1 MHNACAGGS
10 VVRVKI
16 TDQEMT
22 RYIRLIYDLTGIV
35 LDESKRYL
43 FETRLFPL
51 LKQYG
56 LQNYSGLYQKAQKE
70 RLVEQEIINLM
81 TTDESYFFRDNAPF
95 DLLYQKIIPELLEGR
110 GAMLRPRIR
119 IWSAAASNG
128 QEAYSIAMVCQELL
142 VDLSR
147 YQIEIIGTDIS
158 TKCLYRAHLGRYTKF
173 ELSRGMTLDRLNKH
187 FTKTEEGYEVRESL
201 RKLVQFRQANLHQDL
216 SRFGLFDIIFCRN
229 VAVYFNAEDR
239 KRLFDRLAQRCSAGS
254 YLILGST
261 ENLLGYGGQFERKVF
276 QDKVYYQR
284 K

>member
-1 MHNACAGGS
+1 M
-10 VVRVKI
+10 RVKI

-22 RYIRLIYDLTGIV
+22 AFIKLIYTLTGIV

-43 FETRLFPL
+43 FETRLYPL
-51 LKQYG
+51 LKQHG
-56 LQNYSGLYQKAQKE
+56 LANYTGLYQKAQKE

-95 DLLYQKIIPELLEGR
+95 DLLYHKIIPDILDRRAG
-110 GAMLRPRIR
+110 MLRPSVR

-128 QEAYSIAMVCQELL
+128 QEAYSIAMICQELL
-142 VDLSR
+142 ADLSR
-147 YQIEIIGTDIS
+147 YQVEIIGTDIS

-173 ELSRGMTLDRLNKH
+173 ELSRGMTLERLNKH
-187 FTKTEEGYEVRESL
+187 FTKTEDGYEVSESL
-201 RKLVQFRQANLHQDL
+201 RKLVQFRQANLHHDL

-239 KRLFDRLAQRCSAGS
+239 KRLFDRLAERCSPGS
-254 YLILGST
+254 FLILGST
-261 ENLLGYGGQFERKVF
+261 ENLLGYGGQFVRKVF